1 MDFSGDPWNF
11 YGFFGGLLGIS
22 MDFGRSVIFF
32 SSRIFIPP
40 VPSDC
45 VTFPVTWPHELK
57 SGTAAAQRLQAHVW
71 VPARMALSS
80 QPWSSNGMSATGIK
94 DVSIFFCNIEEAT
107 SDKVQMPLWK
117 KSYT

>member
-1 MDFSGDPWNF
+1 MDFLGDSWNF
-11 YGFFGGLLGIS
+11 YRFLEIPVF
-22 MDFGRSVIFF
+22 FF

-45 VTFPVTWPHELK
+45 VAFPVTWPHELK

-80 QPWSSNGMSATGIK
+80 QPWSSNGMSVTGIK
-94 DVSIFFCNIEEAT
+94 DVSIFFCNMT
-107 SDKVQMPLWK
+107 
-117 KSYT
+117 

>member
-1 MDFSGDPWNF
+1 MDFWGDSWEFLWIFWGTP
-11 YGFFGGLLGIS
+11 GVS
-22 MDFGRSVIFF
+22 MDFWRSLFFF

-80 QPWSSNGMSATGIK
+80 QPWSSNGMSVTRIK
-94 DVSIFFCNIEEAT
+94 DVSIFFCNMT
-107 SDKVQMPLWK
+107 
-117 KSYT
+117 